1 MKFSDLLDISLFL
14 KDLSL
19 KSFGNYWSSS
29 YISCL
34 LWIITIRFTSGDTKI
49 LSNIKMSQN
58 NMTRVVWKNFFCFLC
73 LNYQLQFLKTV
84 IFLAEV
90 YFIFLKTFTHHA
102 SRAFN
107 TKFGPQWE
115 ELESTS
121 QVKQIFAC
129 FFKLVSLILGW
140 NSIKVLRVIKIVKQI
155 KFEGAWWQPRSK
167 IHFAETILAKIF
179 QTNCSFSLK

>member
-1 MKFSDLLDISLFL
+1 MFITNNHDSLHL
-14 KDLSL
+14 
-19 KSFGNYWSSS
+19 WS
-29 YISCL
+29 
-34 LWIITIRFTSGDTKI
+34 
-49 LSNIKMSQN
+49 MSQN
-58 NMTRVVWKNFFCFLC
+58 NMTRTFWKILFCFLC

-90 YFIFLKTFTHHA
+90 YFIFLENVIHHT

-121 QVKQIFAC
+121 QVKQIFAF
-129 FFKLVSLILGW
+129 FFKLVSLTLDW

-155 KFEGAWWQPRSK
+155 KFVGAWWQLRSK
-167 IHFAETILAKIF
+167 IHFAETILPKIF
-179 QTNCSFSLK
+179 QVNCSFSEK